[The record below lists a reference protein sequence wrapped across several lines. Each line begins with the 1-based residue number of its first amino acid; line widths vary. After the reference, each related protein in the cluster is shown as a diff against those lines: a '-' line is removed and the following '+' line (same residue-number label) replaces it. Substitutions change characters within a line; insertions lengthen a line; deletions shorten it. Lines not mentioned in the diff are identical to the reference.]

1 MLYRRLGKTEETVP
15 ILGYGC
21 MRFEVIDNDP
31 AKIDEREAIKQIRHG
46 IDRGITYL
54 DTAYPYH
61 NGMSEPLVAKALKG
75 GYREKVKVAT
85 KLPSWLI
92 KSPEDMDRI
101 LNEQLDKLETQ
112 QIDFY
117 LVHTLD
123 QTLWTQLK
131 SFGLLEFLERIK
143 ADGRVKHVGF
153 SFHDELPVF
162 KQIIDEYDWS
172 FCQIQYNFMDVA
184 YQAGTEGM
192 EYAHKKDLGIIVME
206 PLRGGSL
213 VKNIPNDVQSIWDS
227 AKVKR
232 SPAEWALR
240 FIWNRPEVAIVLSG
254 MNSLEQI
261 DENADIASAVQ
272 AGELTDRE
280 LKLIEQAR
288 EIYLERMAVNC
299 TNCKYCMPCPYEV
312 DIPGNFAFLNNAAMY
327 QDTVKFKRHLKM
339 FIPEKSRASACKEC
353 GVCVEKCP
361 QHINIP
367 MRLKEVAST
376 LEA

>member
-21 MRFEVIDNDP
+21 MRFEVKDNDP
-31 AKIDEREAIKQIRHG
+31 AQIVDEKAIKQIRHG
-46 IDRGITYL
+46 IDRGITYI

-61 NGMSEPLVAKALKG
+61 NGMSEPLVAKALKD
-75 GYREKVKVAT
+75 GYRDKVKVAT

-92 KSPEDMDRI
+92 KSAEDMDRI
-101 LNEQLDKLETQ
+101 LNEQLQKLETE

-117 LVHTLD
+117 LVHTLHK
-123 QTLWTQLK
+123 TLWTRLK
-131 SFGLLEFLERIK
+131 SFGLFEFLEKIK

-162 KQIIDEYDWS
+162 KQIVDEYDWS
-172 FCQIQYNFMDVA
+172 FCQIQYNFMDVD

-192 EYAHKKDLGIIVME
+192 EYAYDKDLGVIVME

-213 VKNIPNDVQSIWDS
+213 AENIPDDVQAIWNKTD
-227 AKVKR
+227 VKW

-240 FIWNRPEVAIVLSG
+240 FIWNRPEVSIILSG
-254 MNSLEQI
+254 MNSMDQI
-261 DENADIASAVQ
+261 DENADIASTIQ
-272 AGELTDRE
+272 PDSLTGSQLELV
-280 LKLIEQAR
+280 EQAR
-288 EIYLERMAVNC
+288 EIYLNRMAVNC
-299 TNCKYCMPCPYEV
+299 TNCKYCMPCPYDV
-312 DIPGNFAFLNNAAMY
+312 DIPGNFEFLNNAAIY
-327 QDTVKFKRHLKM
+327 QDTEKFKRQLKM
-339 FIPEKSRASACKEC
+339 FVPEKNRASACKEC

-367 MRLKEVAST
+367 DRLKDVVST